1 MSSDARLDLAV
12 SATLTAALGDLTAEM
27 RAERQWRQKMS
38 QVLRQVPLAVPGMSL
53 SAGAGTVD
61 VAQALGPPQGYY
73 WSVRRLTATGFSAG
87 TVTAY
92 IDSTAGEP
100 VAPFPQTGVFTF
112 GRGEILLHP
121 MSRLVIAATGITG
134 TVQVYGAAD
143 AFEDWYLPYY
153 LG

>member
-1 MSSDARLDLAV
+1 MSETGLEV
-12 SATLTAALGDLTAEM
+12 SASASLTAALGGLTSEM

-38 QVLRQVPLAVPGMSL
+38 QVLRQVPLAVPGMQL

-73 WSVRRLTATGFSAG
+73 WSIRRLTATGFTAG

-92 IDSTAGEP
+92 IDSANGEP